1 MTRPARWLLLLIV
14 TIAALL
20 LAATLI
26 MAASPAAVP
35 RDLPPAVQLSVHA
48 EAPRLATSALLEPD
62 LAKALATAGPGER
75 LHVIVEMREQVSPAA
90 AVAGAPGDRFTARR
104 QLVDALQST
113 AERSQAD
120 LRTYLATRWLAG
132 DVTRVTPFWIFNG
145 LAVNGAHPDVVRE
158 LAARPDV
165 ALIRLDHLRQWIHIE
180 PNPQSPISNP
190 QSPISNPPTEW
201 GIARIRADQV
211 WASLGISG
219 AGVVVANIDTGVD
232 WLHPALQA
240 SYRGYSPKGFHQH
253 AGNWFD
259 ATDEGAV
266 YPIDGNGHG
275 SHTMGTM
282 VGADGIG
289 VAPGAQWIAV
299 RAFNSAGYGFDSWL
313 HAAFEWVLAPAGD
326 PDLAPDVVN
335 NSWGNNIG
343 TLTTFQNDLNALRAA
358 GIFAVFSAGNNGPD
372 SRSVGSPASLP
383 GAFAVGASDADDEV
397 ASFSSRGP
405 SPWGEVRPHVVAP
418 GVNVNSALPGGAY
431 GEKQGTS
438 MAAPHVAGTAALMFS
453 ARSAGSTL
461 FTAGLDITQTAFIL
475 TSTAAPQGS
484 AGQAAVPLTG
494 AVPNNDSGY
503 GRIDAYAAVALA
515 ADAGLISGTVHSSG
529 APLPGATVQATPAL
543 SGMQGAAIADG
554 AGSYRLFLG
563 AGYYDLTASAFGYAP
578 ASAHVVSV
586 TTGAVT
592 VRNFDLSALPT
603 GRVQGTVVAA
613 GGGAVEA
620 TVSVLGAPVST
631 LAAGGDYALDLPAG
645 QYTLEVRA
653 LGYRVVTESVAV
665 SVGQTTVHDFVLPQA
680 MRVLLVD
687 SGPWYYA
694 SQVSYYRQALDDL
707 AYTYAEAPLK
717 HLPGDMPTLT
727 GLLDYDLVLWSAPAD
742 SPGLVGA
749 GTVLS
754 DYLGYG
760 GNLIL
765 SGQDVGF
772 WDGGGILHYEK
783 YYFDLLHTYFRADNA
798 PSRQVLCTGEPFFD
812 GLTLTIAGGE
822 GADNQGSPDEIT
834 VRNADHA
841 ALACEYDGGAGA
853 VIQAGFCEDHRALNL
868 SFGFEAIDSAADRTD
883 FLTRAFDWFESPR
896 QVAGVELLRQTDPTL
911 VAAPGGVVTH
921 TLRLR
926 NLGEAGAGDVIQ
938 IEVQGAQWPTVV
950 LTPTADLEPCA
961 TTPVAV
967 RVQIPAAAAWNQLD
981 AITLTARSTV
991 SPTLAQTLVVTSKVP
1006 APVLLVDD
1014 DRWYDQSPAYEA
1026 ALQAIGLPY
1035 DRWEVTNIFGSG
1047 SPPADVLSWY
1057 PLVLWFNGYD
1067 WFDPIHPSEL
1077 DRLTGYLDGGG
1088 RLFLSSQEYLY
1099 VIGAE
1104 ALTRDYFGVIT
1115 HSEWLSQTTVTGAPG
1130 RVLGD
1135 GLGPVNLVYPF
1146 RNWSDS
1152 LMPAPGAEV
1161 AFRSQAGQPGALT
1174 HAGACATGDPTCRW
1188 RTAFFAFPVEAF
1200 PLAERTVL
1208 LQRLVGWLSWLGG
1221 SELQADR
1228 STAQVGDTLAYT
1240 LTLRNDG
1247 PGTVIGA
1254 AVSNTL
1260 PLSAAL
1266 ADGPHGGATY
1276 DPVTRRIAW
1285 GGDLAPGDALT
1296 FTYRLTVTAGSA
1308 ALPLVNPAGFTLGQQ
1323 GLHFR
1328 REAVVRLAAPELSAS
1343 TLAVTPA
1350 AANSL
1355 TEVSVTLV
1363 LRNTG
1368 LSDALDASVDAPL
1381 PWTMRLITGTLSVAG
1396 GGVATEWPAEN
1407 RVQWAGPLAVG
1418 EAVTLTY
1425 HAVAPRA
1432 LTEPTWAY
1440 VAARLEDGRGGA
1452 WERGGWLY
1460 VEPHRFYFP
1469 IIARNGM
1476 LLDH

>member
-1 MTRPARWLLLLIV
+1 MTHPARWLLLL
-14 TIAALL
+14 TITITALL
-20 LAATLI
+20 LVATLM
-26 MAASPAAVP
+26 MAASPAAAP
-35 RDLPPAVQLSVHA
+35 RDLPPA
-48 EAPRLATSALLEPD
+48 PRLAAPDRLEPD
-62 LAKALATAGPGER
+62 LAKALATAGPDAR
-75 LHVIVEMREQVSPAA
+75 LNVIVEMREQAAPAA
-90 AVAGAPGDRFTARR
+90 LVAKGPEDRAAARR
-104 QLVDALQST
+104 QLVGALQST

-120 LRTYLATRWLAG
+120 VRAYLAARWLAG

-145 LAVNGAHPDVVRE
+145 LAVHGARPDLIHA

-165 ALIRLDHLRQWIHIE
+165 SLVRLDHLRQWVDDFRF
-180 PNPQSPISNP
+180 PIVDFGPETPSSSSVLRP
-190 QSPISNPPTEW
+190 SSTEW

-219 AGVVVANIDTGVD
+219 TGVVVANIDTGVD
-232 WLHPALQA
+232 WQHPALQT

-313 HAAFEWVLAPAGD
+313 HAAFEWVLAPDGD

-335 NSWGNNIG
+335 NSWGSNIG

-372 SRSVGSPASLP
+372 GGSVGSPASLP
-383 GAFAVGASDADDEV
+383 GAFAVGAADQDDEV

-438 MAAPHVAGTAALMFS
+438 MAAPHVAGTVALMLS
-453 ARSAGSTL
+453 ARSDASIL
-461 FTAGLDITQTAFIL
+461 LAADLDITQTAFIL
-475 TSTAAPQGS
+475 TST
-484 AGQAAVPLTG
+484 AVPLTG

-515 ADAGLISGTVHSSG
+515 AEAGLISGTVHSGG
-529 APLPGATVQATPAL
+529 APVPGATVQATPAL
-543 SGMQGAAIADG
+543 SGLQGAAVADE
-554 AGSYRLFLG
+554 AGDYRLFLG

-578 ASAHVVSV
+578 TSAHAVPV
-586 TTGAVT
+586 TTDQVT
-592 VRNFDLSALPT
+592 VRDFDLSALPT

-613 GGGAVEA
+613 GGGTVEA

-631 LAAGGDYALDLPAG
+631 LAAGGAYALDLPAG
-645 QYTLEVRA
+645 PYTLEARVV
-653 LGYRVVTESVAV
+653 GYRVVTESVAV
-665 SVGQTTVHDFVLPQA
+665 NVGQTTVHDFVLPEA

-694 SQVSYYRQALDDL
+694 SQVPYYRQALDDL
-707 AYTYAEAPLK
+707 AYTFAEASLK
-717 HLPGDMPTLT
+717 HLPDDMPTLT
-727 GLLDYDLVLWSAPAD
+727 ELLDYDLVLWSAPAD

-760 GNLIL
+760 GNLLL

-772 WDGGGILHYEK
+772 WDGGGVLHYEK

-798 PSRQVLCTGEPFFD
+798 PGRQVLCTGEPFFD
-812 GLTLTIAGGE
+812 GLALTIEGGD
-822 GADNQGSPDEIT
+822 GADNQGSPDEIA
-834 VRNADHA
+834 VHDADHA
-841 ALACEYDGGAGA
+841 TLACEYDGGAGA
-853 VIQAGFCEDHRALNL
+853 VIQAGFCNEHRALNL
-868 SFGFEAIDSAADRTD
+868 GFGFEAIDNAADRAA
-883 FLTRAFDWFESPR
+883 FLARAFDWFASPR
-896 QVAGVELLRQTDPTL
+896 QTAGIELLRQTNPTL
-911 VAAPGGVVTH
+911 VAAPGGIVTH
-921 TLRLR
+921 TWRLR
-926 NLGEAGAGDVIQ
+926 NLGEAGAGDVVQ
-938 IEVQGAQWPTVV
+938 IEVQGAQWSTVV
-950 LTPTADLEPCA
+950 LTPTANLDPCA
-961 TTPVAV
+961 ATPIAV
-967 RVQIPAAAAWNQLD
+967 RVQIPAAAVWNQFD

-991 SPTLAQTLVVTSKVP
+991 SPALAQTLVVTSKVP

-1026 ALQAIGLPY
+1026 TLQAVGLPY
-1035 DRWEVTNIFGSG
+1035 DRWEVTGIFGSG

-1077 DRLTGYLDGGG
+1077 DRLSGYLDGGG

-1099 VIGAE
+1099 VIGAQP
-1104 ALTRDYFGVIT
+1104 LTRDYFGVIT

-1135 GLGPVNLVYPF
+1135 GLGPVKLVYPF

-1152 LMPAPGAEV
+1152 VMPAPGAEV
-1161 AFRSQAGQPGALT
+1161 AFRGQHGQPGALT
-1174 HAGACATGDPTCRW
+1174 HAGACTTGDPACRW
-1188 RTAFFAFPVEAF
+1188 RTAFFAFPVEAL
-1200 PLAERTVL
+1200 PLAQRTVL
-1208 LQRLVGWLSWLGG
+1208 IQRLVGWLSWLGG

-1228 STAQVGDTLAYT
+1228 NTAQVGETVDYT
-1240 LTLRNDG
+1240 LTVRNDG
-1247 PGTVIGA
+1247 PGTVVGA

-1260 PLSAAL
+1260 PLGAAL
-1266 ADGPHGGATY
+1266 ADGPHGGASY
-1276 DPVTRRIAW
+1276 DPVSRRVAG

-1296 FTYRLTVTAGSA
+1296 FTYRLTATAGSA
-1308 ALPLVNPAGFTLGQQ
+1308 ALPLINPAEFTLGEQ
-1323 GLHFR
+1323 GLRFR

-1343 TLAVTPA
+1343 TLTVTPA
-1350 AANSL
+1350 AANSS
-1355 TEVSVTLV
+1355 TEVSVTLA

-1368 LSDALDASVDAPL
+1368 LSDAPAATLDAPL
-1381 PWTMRLITGTLSVAG
+1381 PWTMQLVTGTLSASAG
-1396 GGVATEWPAEN
+1396 APTELPTEN
-1407 RVQWAGPLAVG
+1407 RVQWEGSLAVG

-1425 HAVAPRA
+1425 RAVAPRA
-1432 LTEPTWAY
+1432 LAEPTWAY
-1440 VAARLEDGRGGA
+1440 VAARLEDGIGGA

-1460 VEPHRFYFP
+1460 VEPHRFFFP
-1469 IIARNGM
+1469 IMARNGT
-1476 LLDH
+1476 LADH